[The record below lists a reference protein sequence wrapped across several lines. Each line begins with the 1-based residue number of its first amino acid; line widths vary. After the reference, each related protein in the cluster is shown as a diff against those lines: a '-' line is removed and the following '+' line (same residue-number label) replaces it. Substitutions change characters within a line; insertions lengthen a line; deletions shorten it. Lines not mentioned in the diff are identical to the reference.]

1 MENNYNNDY
10 SCEVRE
16 RSELCISCLLAGIT
30 AGVLVAIAV
39 GLLFFFGVI
48 TNLTIAL
55 WVAFGVGI
63 FTLVSTFAAA
73 LLTPVWISR
82 KCFCRNK
89 NALLTGGI
97 GLVVTTVI
105 ALSTTLAAQSIL
117 SAILIGLVAFFLLLS
132 LASIICFII
141 CITRCR

>member
-1 MENNYNNDY
+1 MENNYNNEY
-10 SCEVRE
+10 SCEVGE
-16 RSELCISCLLAGIT
+16 RSEVCISGLV
-30 AGVLVAIAV
+30 AGVTSGILVAIAAA
-39 GLLFFFGVI
+39 LLFFFGVI

-55 WVAFGVGI
+55 WVVFGVGI

-82 KCFCRNK
+82 KCFCKNK

-105 ALSTTLAAQSIL
+105 ALSSAIGAFSIL
-117 SAILIGLVAFFLLLS
+117 SAILIGLVTFFLLLS
-132 LASIICFII
+132 VAAIICFII

>member
-1 MENNYNNDY
+1 LENNYNNEY
-10 SCEVRE
+10 CCEVRE
-16 RSELCISCLLAGIT
+16 RAEICISCLAAGIT
-30 AGVLVAIAV
+30 AGILLGVAA

-63 FTLVSTFAAA
+63 FTLVSSFGAA

-82 KCFCRNK
+82 KCFCRSN

-97 GLVVTTVI
+97 GLVITTVI
-105 ALSTTLAAQSIL
+105 ALSTGIAAGSIL

-132 LASIICFII
+132 VAALICFII

>member
-1 MENNYNNDY
+1 MENNYNNEY

-16 RSELCISCLLAGIT
+16 RSEVYISCLVAGVTAGI
-30 AGVLVAIAV
+30 LLAIAAA
-39 GLLFFFGVI
+39 LLFFFGVI

-105 ALSTTLAAQSIL
+105 ALSATIAAQSIL
-117 SAILIGLVAFFLLLS
+117 SAILIGLVTFFLLLS
-132 LASIICFII
+132 VAAIICFII